1 MAASRHTRRPS
12 RPGRVPSQRAAV
24 GVGRWLALLLVVT
37 GVISGCTATD
47 SSLDQASAVS
57 TPATQPPAD
66 SESGS
71 GTPATGD
78 PLQAELDAW
87 VRDPG
92 QVGVT
97 AAVVAPDGRWSGAAG
112 VDGAGEPLL
121 PESAMGVGSV
131 TKTFTAAQVLLLAG
145 EGLVDL
151 DAPITDYVDLPFNAQ
166 GATVRHLLSM
176 RSGFP
181 DPTEEV
187 FTQSSADHDQPWST
201 TDWYALAD
209 TSEIGQ
215 VRLVG
220 NPRYNNL
227 NYIALTDLIEAVT
240 GRSYA
245 DALREDLLDPAGLD
259 RVWVQD
265 AEKPEPPTARGV
277 DDPDLPLV
285 DPAGPWLPSR
295 AIVSAAGGA
304 GSLAADAPSLAAWG
318 WTLYTGRL
326 LAPALV
332 DEMTTAPDD
341 GDYGLGTGLGTDGRG
356 TPNVGHGGDIG
367 AYSSILLVW
376 PREQVSVAVLS
387 PQGSAR
393 PLWSLAERLFYAWT
407 DD

>member
-1 MAASRHTRRPS
+1 MAASRHTRRPN
-12 RPGRVPSQRAAV
+12 RPARVPSQRAAV
-24 GVGRWLALLLVVT
+24 GVGPWLAPLLLVT
-37 GVISGCTATD
+37 AVISGCTATD
-47 SSLDQASAVS
+47 SSLGQASAVLTPAPQPPAPDHPVS
-57 TPATQPPAD
+57 ATPATR
-66 SESGS
+66 
-71 GTPATGD
+71 D

-92 QVGVT
+92 EVGVT

-112 VDGAGEPLL
+112 VDGAGDALVPDA
-121 PESAMGVGSV
+121 AMGIASV
-131 TKTFTAAQVLLLAG
+131 TKTFTAAQVLLLAE
-145 EGLVDL
+145 EGRVDL
-151 DAPITDYVDLPFNAQ
+151 DAPITDYVDLPFDTQ
-166 GATVRHLLSM
+166 GATVRQLLSM

-187 FTQSSADHDQPWST
+187 FTQSSADLDQPWST

-215 VRLVG
+215 VRVVG

-240 GRSYA
+240 GHSYA
-245 DALREDLLDPAGLD
+245 DALREDLLDPARLD

-265 AEKPEPPTARGV
+265 AEKPEPPIARGV

-326 LAPALV
+326 LTPALV
-332 DEMTTAPDD
+332 DEMTTAPED
-341 GDYGLGTGLGTDGRG
+341 GDYGLGTGLGTDSRS

-376 PREQVSVAVLS
+376 PREQVSVTVLS

-407 DD
+407 DQ